1 MSQVSV
7 NVVNPAAGAAIPGM
21 GRSNGP
27 EMAQQDRQFQQGQA
41 QQQGQFDARMG
52 QENEQFGQQMGLSK
66 EQLALQK
73 QVTEHQRQMSLLE
86 AAMAARHEQVESR
99 RREITDRITNAAMA
113 NNTDELE
120 KAYPELDQLQRDY
133 EDTDHRLTKLSILDH
148 LKSTLIT
155 GEQGKD
161 GPQAPLIHQDIYDAM
176 QLDLSSQHDREQQ
189 LIDGLNMAITSHT
202 TEAKRAQ
209 KESLGSVES
218 DLRENRPLSPDE
230 LESQGRLKTVPLSD
244 YHPAQSAPTASA
256 GTFTD
261 DLVMRVAP
269 QLGLS
274 EGETAQFRS
283 MMQALENAATFNALG
298 GSETRNGAM
307 KEAETYAQQ
316 LRDAGV
322 ETDKMGFVL
331 NGLMKQGASGRLRL
345 KGDAAAETMQKSAE
359 KGSVVSVNPEAD
371 AAYFQKVEQMG
382 ALGLSLRSKEG
393 PTLFRMGASI
403 DKGADGKW
411 VKTGVDNRQV
421 MEEAIAD
428 FIDNGKFDKRAEY
441 LSRLPPSAR
450 AKVEEALMARQKSY
464 ENQIRASGF
473 DPDTIDPSAE
483 VRSLQDKKLSLSQR
497 RRQTEDALTLKGMK
511 TASKARKQI
520 TDETSGVEDS
530 LLTPLRN
537 QLDGLLSSVEGVRQ

>member
-27 EMAQQDRQFQQGQA
+27 ELAQQAQQFQQGQA

-73 QVTEHQRQMSLLE
+73 QVAEHQRQMSLLE
-86 AAMAARHEQVESR
+86 SAMAARHEQAESR
-99 RREITDRITNAAMA
+99 RKELTDRITNAAMA
-113 NNTDELE
+113 NNLDELE
-120 KAYPELDQLQRDY
+120 KAYPELDEIQRDS
-133 EDTDHRLTKLSILDH
+133 EDTDHKLARLSILGH
-148 LKSTLIT
+148 LKDALIT
-155 GEQGKD
+155 GSQTKD
-161 GPQAPLIHQDIYDAM
+161 GPQGPLIHQDIYDAM
-176 QLDLSSQHDREQQ
+176 QLDMSAQHDREQQ
-189 LIDGLNMAITSHT
+189 LIDGLNLAITSHT
-202 TEAKRAQ
+202 TEAKRAKSGLAMAAQ
-209 KESLGSVES
+209 KGGKLEDFGDAVHTLEKA
-218 DLRENRPLSPDE
+218 DNPDIDKPQP
-230 LESQGRLKTVPLSD
+230 SN
-244 YHPAQSAPTASA
+244 

-283 MMQALENAATFNALG
+283 MMQALENAANFNNLGASQSRGGAL
-298 GSETRNGAM
+298 

-322 ETDKMGFVL
+322 ETDKMGFLL
-331 NGLMKQGASGRLRL
+331 NGLMKQGASGRLNL
-345 KGDAAAETMQKSAE
+345 KGGAAAKTMQDSAE
-359 KGSVVSVNPEAD
+359 KGSMSVAD
-371 AAYFQKVEQMG
+371 PSADLAYFQKVEQMG

-403 DKGADGKW
+403 EQGKDGKW
-411 VKTGVDNRQV
+411 TKTGVDNRSI

-450 AKVEEALMARQKSY
+450 AKVEEALLARQKSY
-464 ENQIRASGF
+464 ENQVRASGF
-473 DPDTIDPSAE
+473 DPDSLDPSAE
-483 VRSLQDKKLSLSQR
+483 IRSLEDRKLSLTQKR
-497 RRQTEDALTLKGMK
+497 RKAEDTLTMKGMK
-511 TASKARKQI
+511 TASKARKDI
-520 TDETSGVEDS
+520 TDQTSGVEDS

-537 QLDGLLSSVEGVRQ
+537 KLDGLLSSVEGVR

>member
-1 MSQVSV
+1 MSQFSV

-21 GRSNGP
+21 GRSNAP
-27 EMAQQDRQFQQGQA
+27 ELAQQDRQFQQSQA
-41 QQQGQFDARMG
+41 QQQGQFDARMR
-52 QENEQFGQQMGLSK
+52 QEDQQFGQQMSLSK

-73 QVTEHQRQMSLLE
+73 KMAEHQRQLSLLE
-86 AAMAARHEQVESR
+86 SAMIARHEQVESR
-99 RREITDRITNAAMA
+99 RKEVADRITNAAMA
-113 NNTDELE
+113 SNLDELD
-120 KAYPELDQLQRDY
+120 KAYPELDEIQRDS
-133 EDTDHRLTKLSILDH
+133 EDTDHRLARLSILAH
-148 LKSTLIT
+148 LKEALIT

-161 GPQAPLIHQDIYDAM
+161 GQVQAPLIHQDIFDAM
-176 QLDLSSQHDREQQ
+176 QLDMAAQHDREQQ
-189 LIDGLNMAITSHT
+189 LLDSLNQAITSHT
-202 TEAKRAQ
+202 GGVRAAARTGIEQ
-209 KESLGSVES
+209 VSKVGGGSLGAAAATIGTVVG
-218 DLRENRPLSPDE
+218 DAMLSGKE
-230 LESQGRLKTVPLSD
+230 KTVSM
-244 YHPAQSAPTASA
+244 

-283 MMQALENAATFNALG
+283 MMQALENAANFNGMGASESREAAL
-298 GSETRNGAM
+298 

-322 ETDKMGFVL
+322 ETDKIGFVL
-331 NGLMKQGASGRLRL
+331 NGLMKQGANGRLTL
-345 KGDAAAETMQKSAE
+345 KGAAAAKTMQDSAE
-359 KGSVVSVNPEAD
+359 KGWVSVAD
-371 AAYFQKVEQMG
+371 PSADLAYFQKVEQMG

-403 DKGADGKW
+403 TQTKDGKW
-411 VKTGVDNRQV
+411 EKSGVDNRSI

-450 AKVEEALMARQKSY
+450 AKVEEALLARQKSY
-464 ENQIRASGF
+464 ENQVRASGF
-473 DPDTIDPSAE
+473 DPDTVDPAAE
-483 VRSLQDKKLSLSQR
+483 VRSLEDKKLKLSQKR
-497 RRQTEDALTLKGMK
+497 RSREDALALAGMR

-520 TDETSGVEDS
+520 TDETSGIEDS

-537 QLDGLLSSVEGVRQ
+537 KLDGLLSSLEGDGQ